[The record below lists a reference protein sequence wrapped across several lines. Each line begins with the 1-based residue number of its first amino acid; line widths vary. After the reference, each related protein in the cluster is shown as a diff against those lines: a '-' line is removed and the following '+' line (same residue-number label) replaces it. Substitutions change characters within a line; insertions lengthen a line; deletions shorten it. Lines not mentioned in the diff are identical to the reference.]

1 MSAANAKQVDAGQTD
16 IPALFQHLRANTRN
30 LRHSDVKERIRKLRK
45 LTAAVVV
52 AREEIRNVVREELHL
67 HDVDVDGQL
76 IMIKAEAEF
85 ICNNLEKWLAR
96 EPVQGSLM
104 TLGKKSYI
112 QYEPKGV
119 VLIIAAWNAPYAI
132 GLVPAMGALAAG
144 NAVCLKPSELTPASS
159 TLLKRIIESVYEAD
173 EFAVAEGGA
182 DVAQAL
188 LAEPFNHIFYIGSH
202 RVGRIIMKAAAEHFA
217 SVTLEMGGKNPV
229 IVDASADIE
238 AAAQKI
244 AWGRLANCGQV
255 CIAPDYALVQADVAD
270 EFCERLQAAITDMY
284 DSEGSGFK
292 KSSYFARI
300 VNSRHAERIKGLIDD
315 AVAKGARLRFGGE
328 ADVEACYV
336 APTILDQVSEDMDIM
351 QEEIF
356 GPVLTVLPY
365 QTREEVLDIIERR
378 SKPLSLYVFSK
389 DRDNIDYFLA
399 NTTAGNSVVNHN
411 VIQSGTNPNLPFG
424 GVNASGSGR
433 IGGWSTFREA
443 SNARS
448 VVEEGP
454 AIMDPDMMFPP
465 YDDKYKKMVGDML
478 NKTMKVPDAVIK
490 VINGVIKV
498 RSIFSRK

>member
-1 MSAANAKQVDAGQTD
+1 MSAANAKQVSAAQTD
-16 IPALFQHLRANTRN
+16 IPALFRQLQANARH
-30 LRHSDVKERIRKLRK
+30 LRHSNVQDRIKKLRN
-45 LTAAVVV
+45 LTAAVVE
-52 AREEIRNVVREELHL
+52 AREEIREVVREELQL
-67 HDVDVDGQL
+67 HDVDIDGQL

-85 ICNNLEKWLAR
+85 ICKNLESWLAR
-96 EPVQGSLM
+96 EPVKGSLM

-159 TLLKRIIESVYEAD
+159 VLLKRIIESVYAPD

-202 RVGRIIMKAAAEHFA
+202 RVGRIIMKAAADHFA

-238 AAAQKI
+238 TAARKI

-284 DSEGSGFK
+284 DSEGTGFK
-292 KSSYFARI
+292 ESGYFGRI
-300 VNSRHAERIKGLIDD
+300 VNSSHAARIKGLIDD

-356 GPVLTVLPY
+356 GPVITVLPY
-365 QTREEVLDIIERR
+365 QTREEVLDIIDRR

-433 IGGWSTFREA
+433 IGGLSTFLEA

-454 AIMDPDMMFPP
+454 AIMDPNMMFPP
-465 YDDKYKKMVGDML
+465 YSDKYKKMVGDML
-478 NKTMKVPDAVIK
+478 NKTIKVPDAMIK

-498 RSIFSRK
+498 RSLFSRK